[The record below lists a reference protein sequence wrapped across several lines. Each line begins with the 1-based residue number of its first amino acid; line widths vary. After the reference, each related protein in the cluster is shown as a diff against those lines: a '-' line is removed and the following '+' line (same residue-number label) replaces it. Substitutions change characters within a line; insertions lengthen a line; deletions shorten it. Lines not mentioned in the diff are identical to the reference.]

1 MAAPNFADLDHGFM
15 VASYAVGHEVGIAV
29 NARLAFVRGGDIGG
43 RLMFE
48 RTVEAFLLIADDPIS
63 EDTGVVNLSFGL
75 ALRNALNQNMAG
87 VWCESQSLHA
97 SITCDDRGI
106 IERAN
111 FDVQNRRTHGEDGA
125 EPGSYI
131 CSRRPIQQRHG

>member
-43 RLMFE
+43 GLMFE

-63 EDTGVVNLSFGL
+63 KHTGVVNLSFGL
-75 ALRNALNQNMAG
+75 ALGKALNQNMAV
-87 VWCESQSLHA
+87 VWCKSQSLHA
-97 SITCDDRGI
+97 SITSDDRGMN
-106 IERAN
+106 ERAN
-111 FDVQNRRTHGEDGA
+111 FDVQNR
-125 EPGSYI
+125 
-131 CSRRPIQQRHG
+131 